1 MNSACGRLVVTAIVL
16 LAGVAPGGSPADIA
30 VAATSDPMKGYVA
43 VTPTRVLDTRKAAIP
58 LVHDE
63 VRSLQVAGLVPVPET
78 AVAVAM
84 NVTVTQ
90 PSGDGFLTVWP
101 GGSTRPGTSSVNF
114 EAGESVPNLVTVGV
128 GADGEI
134 LIHDFL
140 YPETGTTHVIVDVVG
155 YYQAGFNPV
164 IPSRI
169 MDTRVGLGGF
179 KLAPGEVR
187 TLQVQGAGT
196 LPATPIGAVSLNV
209 TAVKPTGEGGFL
221 TIWPTGR
228 PMPVASSLNFVPGDV
243 IANAVISGLGDDGKI
258 SIFNFS
264 GDTDVL
270 VDVTGWFSSGFTAV
284 TPYRVLDTR
293 NPGLLAFAP
302 GQSRALKVTG
312 VGGVPA
318 TGVGAVSMNVTATEP
333 TDTGFLTIWRSG
345 RPMPEASS
353 LNFVAGQTVPNAV
366 ISDVSVEGEVRIHN
380 PFGNTHVLVDITGWF
395 ALSNSAPELLS
406 LSLTPSAVNTTAA
419 AATITVEARIIDDV
433 SGNATSRIRFRSP
446 SGTEFVE
453 AVFGSS
459 ERISGTAVD
468 GVYRF
473 QMSVLQSSE
482 SGIWTVD
489 TVTLV
494 DLSPATRLLT
504 AAQLQ
509 AAGLPSSFTVT

>member
-1 MNSACGRLVVTAIVL
+1 
-16 LAGVAPGGSPADIA
+16 
-30 VAATSDPMKGYVA
+30 
-43 VTPTRVLDTRKAAIP
+43 
-58 LVHDE
+58 
-63 VRSLQVAGLVPVPET
+63 
-78 AVAVAM
+78 
-84 NVTVTQ
+84 
-90 PSGDGFLTVWP
+90 
-101 GGSTRPGTSSVNF
+101 
-114 EAGESVPNLVTVGV
+114 
-128 GADGEI
+128 
-134 LIHDFL
+134 
-140 YPETGTTHVIVDVVG
+140 
-155 YYQAGFNPV
+155 
-164 IPSRI
+164 
-169 MDTRVGLGGF
+169 
-179 KLAPGEVR
+179 
-187 TLQVQGAGT
+187 
-196 LPATPIGAVSLNV
+196 
-209 TAVKPTGEGGFL
+209 
-221 TIWPTGR
+221 
-228 PMPVASSLNFVPGDV
+228 
-243 IANAVISGLGDDGKI
+243 
-258 SIFNFS
+258 
-264 GDTDVL
+264 
-270 VDVTGWFSSGFTAV
+270 
-284 TPYRVLDTR
+284 
-293 NPGLLAFAP
+293 
-302 GQSRALKVTG
+302 
-312 VGGVPA
+312 
-318 TGVGAVSMNVTATEP
+318 
-333 TDTGFLTIWRSG
+333 
-345 RPMPEASS
+345 MPEASS

-494 DLSPATRLLT
+494 NLSPATRLLT

>member
-1 MNSACGRLVVTAIVL
+1 MQ
-16 LAGVAPGGSPADIA
+16 
-30 VAATSDPMKGYVA
+30 GYVA
-43 VTPTRVLDTRKAAIP
+43 VTPTRLLDTRKADNP

-63 VRSLQVAGLVPVPET
+63 VRSLRVTGLVPVPET

-128 GADGEI
+128 GAAGEI

-164 IPSRI
+164 APSRI
-169 MDTRVGLGGF
+169 MDTRVGLGGLR
-179 KLAPGEVR
+179 LAPGEVR
-187 TLQVQGAGT
+187 TLQVEGAGT
-196 LPATPIGAVSLNV
+196 LPAGPIGAVALNV
-209 TAVKPTGEGGFL
+209 TAVEPTGEGGFL

-243 IANAVISGLGDDGKI
+243 IANAVITGLGDGGTI
-258 SIFNFS
+258 SIYNFS
-264 GDTDVL
+264 GETEVL

-293 NPGLLAFAP
+293 SPGRFAFAP
-302 GQSRALKVTG
+302 GQTRTLRVAG

-318 TGVGAVSMNVTATEP
+318 TGVGGVAMNVTATQP
-333 TDTGFLTIWRSG
+333 TETGFLTIWRSG

-366 ISDVSVEGEVRIHN
+366 ISDVSVEGEVSIHN

-395 ALSNSAPELLS
+395 ALSNSAPELRS
-406 LSLTPSAVNTTAA
+406 LSLTPSTVNRTAGA
-419 AATITVEARIIDDV
+419 AMITFEARIIDDV

-446 SGTEFVE
+446 NGTQFLE
-453 AVFGSS
+453 AVFGAS

-473 QMSVLQSSE
+473 VMTVPQSSQT
-482 SGIWTVD
+482 GTWTVESAR
-489 TVTLV
+489 LV
-494 DLSPATRLLT
+494 DLIQTTRVLT

-509 AAGLPSSFTVT
+509 AAGLPFSFTVT